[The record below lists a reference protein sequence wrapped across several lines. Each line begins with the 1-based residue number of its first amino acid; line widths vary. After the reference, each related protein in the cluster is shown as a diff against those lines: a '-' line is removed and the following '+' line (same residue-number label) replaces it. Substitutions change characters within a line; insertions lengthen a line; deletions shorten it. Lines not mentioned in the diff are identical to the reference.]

1 MDPRILKEKG
11 GHSAQRSTSCGVL
24 FFARMVIA
32 VALNLMLT
40 AHLFMVPEVVWAQMS
55 GLKFEDVLTK
65 RPDLPW
71 RLKADEISYDQTD
84 DVYIAQGNVEIFKA
98 DKTLTAD
105 YVRFDH
111 KTMWAY
117 ARGNVMLISGQDVL
131 KGSYIEIDLENQ
143 VGKVENGSIFLKENN
158 FHIEGDEIHKTGEN
172 TYELKNATITTCE
185 GDTPDWKITG
195 KEVKVEVEG
204 YGSVK
209 HATVYARDYPVMYT
223 PYFYYPAKSKRQ
235 TGFLMPELGYSER
248 KGTDFNQP
256 YFWAISGSQDA
267 TFYVN
272 YMNVRGIKPGAEYRY
287 ILDETT
293 QGTIMLDGFDDE
305 KVDDGTERSSGRYG
319 YDDPDTQFLRTNH
332 DRWWFRMSHYQ
343 KVPWDF
349 SAKLDLDF
357 VSDQD
362 YLREFR
368 DGYMGYGDTQ
378 KYFSDVFGRDLDD
391 YNDPVRLNRLNF
403 NRIWPRWSVNA
414 EFRYFWDS
422 TQKNSDLPDDTISR
436 LPVIDV
442 QGSKQRIL
450 TSPFYFDLDSQY
462 NYFWRESGSRGQR
475 IDVYPRFYWPYRFGN
490 YFTFEP
496 SIGGRET
503 FYYLDKSEFS
513 NESDPN
519 RDAHRELFDLRA
531 EIFSEVSKI
540 FDINKGNI
548 NKIRHSIRPNIVY
561 DYIPDENQ
569 DDLPEFDDRDRIEK
583 KNMLTY
589 SLTNT
594 FTSKLFG
601 GKTPQVAQRENISRE
616 KVIEDPGEFKYE
628 DFLRLEFEQSYD
640 FTKSRREF
648 SPLFGRLDFFP
659 GKYITIEADAGWSFY
674 DNRFASH
681 NIAATFFDKR
691 GDSFYVDYRYD
702 RGQEEDDDDEDDES
716 EVDDAVESIF
726 LDLKLKATERLF
738 IFGDYERNIEEDLHI
753 RTSLGFIYTA
763 QCWSLDFR
771 YTDEPGDQKFEFMI
785 NLYGLGD
792 IGF

>member
-1 MDPRILKEKG
+1 
-11 GHSAQRSTSCGVL
+11 
-24 FFARMVIA
+24 
-32 VALNLMLT
+32 
-40 AHLFMVPEVVWAQMS
+40 
-55 GLKFEDVLTK
+55 
-65 RPDLPW
+65 
-71 RLKADEISYDQTD
+71 
-84 DVYIAQGNVEIFKA
+84 
-98 DKTLTAD
+98 
-105 YVRFDH
+105 
-111 KTMWAY
+111 
-117 ARGNVMLISGQDVL
+117 
-131 KGSYIEIDLENQ
+131 
-143 VGKVENGSIFLKENN
+143 VENGSIFLKENN

-172 TYELKNATITTCE
+172 TYKVKNATITTCE

-209 HATVYARDYPVMYT
+209 HATVWARDYPVMYT

-235 TGFLMPELGYSER
+235 TGLLMPEFGYSER
-248 KGTDFNQP
+248 KGTDLKQP
-256 YFWAISGSQDA
+256 LFWAIGDSQDA
-267 TFYVN
+267 TFYVD
-272 YMNVRGIKPGAEYRY
+272 YMSVRGVKPGAEYRY

-305 KVDDGTERSSGRYG
+305 KVDDGTPRASDRYG
-319 YDDPDTQFLRTNH
+319 FDDPGKQLLRTNN

-343 KVPWDF
+343 NVPWNL
-349 SAKLDLDF
+349 SAKLDVDI

-368 DGYMGYGDTQ
+368 DGYMGFKDTR
-378 KYFSDVFGRDLDD
+378 KYFNDVFSRDLDD

-403 NRIWPRWSVNA
+403 NRIWPRWSLNA

-422 TQKNSDLPDDTISR
+422 TQENSDLPDDTISR
-436 LPVIDV
+436 LPVIDF

-450 TSPFYFDLDSQY
+450 TSPLYFDLDTQY

-475 IDVYPRFYWPYRFGN
+475 IDVHPRIYWPYRFGN

-513 NESDPN
+513 NEPDPD

-531 EIFSEVSKI
+531 EIFSEVYKI

-548 NKIRHSIRPNIVY
+548 NKIRHSIRPQIVY

-569 DDLPEFDDRDRIEK
+569 DDLPEFDARDRIEE
-583 KNMLTY
+583 KNLLTY

-601 GKTPQVAQRENISRE
+601 GTAPQVAQRENISRGE
-616 KVIEDPGEFKYE
+616 IVEDPRKFQYK
-628 DFLRLEFEQSYD
+628 DFVRLKFEQSYD
-640 FTKSRREF
+640 FAKSRKEF
-648 SPLFGRLDFFP
+648 SPLFARLDFFP
-659 GKYITIEADAGWSFY
+659 GKYISIDADAGWSFY
-674 DNRFASH
+674 DDRFASH
-681 NIAATFFDKR
+681 NIAAKFFDKR

-702 RGQEEDDDDEDDES
+702 RGDDNDES
-716 EVDDAVESIF
+716 TVDNAVESIIF
-726 LDLKLKATERLF
+726 DVNLKATDRLF
-738 IFGDYERNIEEDLHI
+738 LFGDYERNLEENLHI
-753 RTSLGFIYTA
+753 RTSLGFTYTA
-763 QCWSLDFR
+763 QCWSFDFR
-771 YTDEPGDQKFEFMI
+771 YTDTSNDQKFEFKI
-785 NLYGLGD
+785 NLHGLGG